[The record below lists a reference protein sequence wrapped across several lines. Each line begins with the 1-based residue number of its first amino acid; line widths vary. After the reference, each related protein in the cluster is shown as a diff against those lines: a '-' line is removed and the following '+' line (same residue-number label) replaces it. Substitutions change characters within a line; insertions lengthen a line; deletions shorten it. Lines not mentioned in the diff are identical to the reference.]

1 MNALVILIG
10 FAVGSIP
17 FGVIIAKRRGIDIT
31 KAGSGNIGAT
41 NVGRVLGVSTGLVVL
56 ALDAMKGMFAVAL
69 ATKLSGVDPVIALA
83 GFAAILG
90 HCFSP
95 FLHGKGGKG
104 VATALGVFALLS
116 PALVFVAVAVWLLIA
131 GRTKVPALGSLAAVG
146 AATAYAVVTGQPTD
160 IVFLVAATSALI
172 VYTHRMNLAKLVG
185 VTIHG

>member
-41 NVGRVLGVSTGLVVL
+41 NVGRVLGISSGLMVL

-69 ATKLSGVDPVIALA
+69 ATKLSGVDPVVALS

-95 FLHGKGGKG
+95 FLHGKGGQG
-104 VATALGVFALLS
+104 VATALG
-116 PALVFVAVAVWLLIA
+116 A

-146 AATAYAVVTGQPTD
+146 AATAYAVLTGQPTD

>member
-41 NVGRVLGVSTGLVVL
+41 NVGRVLGISSGLMVL
-56 ALDAMKGMFAVAL
+56 ALDAMKGMFAVAV
-69 ATKLSGVDPVIALA
+69 AAKLSGVDPVIALA

-131 GRTKVPALGSLAAVG
+131 GKTKVPALGSLAAVG
-146 AATAYAVVTGQPTD
+146 SATAYAVLTGQPTD

-185 VTIHG
+185 VTSHG